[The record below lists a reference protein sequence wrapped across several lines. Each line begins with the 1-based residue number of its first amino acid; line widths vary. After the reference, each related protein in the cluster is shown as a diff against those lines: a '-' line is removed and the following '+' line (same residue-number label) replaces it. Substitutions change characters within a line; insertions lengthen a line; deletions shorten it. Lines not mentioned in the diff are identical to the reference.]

1 MRRLQYR
8 DLFLTVQL
16 VVLLL
21 ASFACSNTAD
31 VVKKQT
37 AVNDNFIIS
46 GARVFDGK
54 KIITDVDVLVRD
66 GKIAGI
72 GKSLD
77 SRSSKVID
85 ARGHTLVPGF
95 IDAHTHTES
104 VEQLQQALG
113 FGVTTVLDMGTFPQH
128 DSMLRQA
135 AASRRDVADF
145 FSSGIAITR
154 AGGHFTEYGIDV
166 PTLDNVANAEA
177 FVEER
182 YRLGA
187 DYIKIMINGVRH
199 EKQDVPILS
208 PETVHAVVRAAHA
221 RGLLVWAHVES
232 GKDVRLAVE
241 ARVDG
246 LVHYWRDSGS
256 EPALA
261 KLLADSGIEVVSGD
275 LTVIDGFIN
284 VGPKLILEDR
294 HLAPKLSENSRKQ
307 LGKFLRAPDSLT
319 MEKSFAAFRSLIDAN
334 VVLLAGTDAFN
345 GNPRIVHGASYH
357 RMLELYVAAG
367 LTPLQTLQSAT
378 ASIADTFGL
387 HDRGKI
393 EVGRRADLVLL
404 DGDPTSEIRET
415 RKILRVWREGKEF
428 TSY

>member
-1 MRRLQYR
+1 MRRSLQQS
-8 DLFLTVQL
+8 LFLAVQL
-16 VVLLL
+16 VALLL
-21 ASFACSNTAD
+21 GTLACSNTAE
-31 VVKKQT
+31 VVKKT
-37 AVNDNFIIS
+37 AVSDNFVIS
-46 GARVFDGK
+46 GANVFDGEELTRGMD
-54 KIITDVDVLVRD
+54 ILVRD

-72 GKSLD
+72 GKSID
-77 SRSSKVID
+77 ASGSRVID

-113 FGVTTVLDMGTFPQH
+113 FGVTTVLDMGTFPEH

-135 AASRRDVADF
+135 ATSRKDVADF

-154 AGGHFTEYGIDV
+154 AGGHFTEYGIEV
-166 PTLDNVANAEA
+166 PTLDDVANAEA
-177 FVEER
+177 FVDER

-208 PETVHAVVRAAHA
+208 PETVHAVVEAAHA
-221 RGLLVWAHVES
+221 RGLLVWAHVENS
-232 GKDVRLAVE
+232 NDVQLAVE

-261 KLLADSGIEVVSGD
+261 KLLAENGIEVVAGD

-284 VGPKLILEDR
+284 VGPKLILEDEQ
-294 HLAPKLSENSRKQ
+294 LASKLSANSRKQ
-307 LGKFLRAPDSLT
+307 LGKELKAPDGLT
-319 MEKSFAAFRSLIDAN
+319 MEKSFAAFRSLIEAN
-334 VVLLAGTDAFN
+334 VMLLAGTDAFN

-367 LTPLQTLQSAT
+367 LAPRQVLQSAT

-387 HDRGKI
+387 HDRGRI

-404 DGDPTSEIRET
+404 DGDPTRDIMDT

-428 TSY
+428 TGY